1 MRYCKKKNRKGRIVN
16 FQKCGKRRL
25 QKKAKKKT
33 ARKVKKEKHK
43 IAKKRWKKKKRSN
56 SELWAATPKTVNI
69 LYLEQHE
76 RKYNTEKLVQ

>member
-1 MRYCKKKNRKGRIVN
+1 MEKEDCKKKV
-16 FQKCGKRRL
+16 
-25 QKKAKKKT
+25 KKKK
-33 ARKVKKEKHK
+33 RK

-76 RKYNTEKLVQ
+76 RKYNTDMLLQQIYF